1 MNRTQRVNNFVL
13 ELFNK
18 TNNTKMKASV
28 SKMYGTP
35 EVFKIEDVTKPFP
48 KHNEVLV
55 SVYAATVTGS
65 DIMMRIGKP
74 YVGRLY
80 LGLSKPKTI
89 ILGFDFA
96 GEIVETGKDVT
107 SFKVGDKVFGG
118 TTALGCYAEYT
129 CVNVDDVITTMPEN
143 INYQAAAPVSGSA
156 ITVMNFLKGLA
167 KLKKGDK
174 LLINGASGSLGTYA
188 VQIAKYFGAE
198 VTGVCSTANMKM
210 VKELGAD
217 FVIDYT
223 CEDFTKNG
231 KKYDI
236 IFDTV
241 GKITF
246 SLCKNSLTEK
256 GIYLSSVI
264 SLSLLLQM
272 MKTSLFSKKKVK
284 SSSTGMLH
292 AKERLSYLL
301 ELKEML
307 KAEKIKTVI
316 DSCYPLSQMCDAH
329 KYVEKGHKK
338 GNVVIEI
345 YQHY

>member
-1 MNRTQRVNNFVL
+1 MNSSREVNNFAP
-13 ELFNK
+13 ELFHR
-18 TNNTKMKASV
+18 TNNIKMKASV

-35 EVFKIEDVTKPFP
+35 DVFKMEDVTKPVP

-55 SVYAATVTGS
+55 RVYAATVTGS

-80 LGLSKPKTI
+80 LGLSKPKTT

-96 GEIVETGKDVT
+96 GEIVETGKYVT
-107 SFKVGDKVFGG
+107 LFKVGDKVFGG

-129 CVNVDDVITTMPEN
+129 CVNADDVITTIPEN
-143 INYQAAAPVSGSA
+143 INYQSAAPLSGSA
-156 ITVMNFLKGLA
+156 ITVMHFLRGLA
-167 KLKKGDK
+167 KIKSGDN

-198 VTGVCSTANMKM
+198 VTGVCSTSNMKM
-210 VKELGAD
+210 VKALGAD

-223 CEDFTKNG
+223 VEDFTKNG

-241 GKITF
+241 GKTSF
-246 SLCKNSLTEK
+246 TYCKNSLTEK

-264 SLSLLLQM
+264 SFLLLLQI
-272 MKTSLFSKKKVK
+272 MKTSLFGNKKVK
-284 SSSTGMLH
+284 SSSTGMLPV
-292 AKERLSYLL
+292 KERLTYLM
-301 ELKEML
+301 ELRELL
-307 KAEKIKTVI
+307 KVEKIKTVI
-316 DSCYPLSQMCDAH
+316 DISYPLSRMADAH
-329 KYVEKGHKK
+329 SYVEKGHKK
-338 GNVVIEI
+338 GNVVIAI
-345 YQHY
+345 N

>member
-1 MNRTQRVNNFVL
+1 
-13 ELFNK
+13 
-18 TNNTKMKASV
+18 MKASV
-28 SKMYGTP
+28 SKIYGTP
-35 EVFKIEDVTKPFP
+35 DVFKIDEVTKPVP

-55 SVYAATVTGS
+55 RVYAATVTGS
-65 DIMMRIGKP
+65 DLMMRKGKP

-80 LGLSKPKTI
+80 LGLSKPQKT

-96 GEIVETGKDVT
+96 GEIVEMGKDVT

-129 CVNVDDVITTMPEN
+129 CINKDDVITTIPEN
-143 INYQAAAPVSGSA
+143 VNYQSAAPVSGSA
-156 ITVMNFLKGLA
+156 ITVMHFLKGLA
-167 KLKKGDK
+167 KIKEGDK

-198 VTGVCSTANMKM
+198 ATGVCSTSNMKM
-210 VKELGAD
+210 IRELGAD

-223 CEDFTKNG
+223 SEDFTKNG
-231 KKYDI
+231 KQYDV

-241 GKITF
+241 GKIIF
-246 SLCKNSLTEK
+246 SSCRNSLTEK

-264 SLSLLLQM
+264 SFPLLWQM
-272 MKTSLFSKKKVK
+272 MKTSLIGKRKVK
-284 SSSTGMLH
+284 SSSTGMLP
-292 AKERLSYLL
+292 AKVRLNYLL
-301 ELKEML
+301 ELKELL

-316 DSCYPLSQMCDAH
+316 DNSYPLSQMGDAH

-338 GNVVIEI
+338 GNII
-345 YQHY
+345 INI

>member
-1 MNRTQRVNNFVL
+1 
-13 ELFNK
+13 
-18 TNNTKMKASV
+18 MKASV

-35 EVFKIEDVTKPFP
+35 DVFKIEDVSKPVP

-55 SVYAATVTGS
+55 RVYAATVTGS

-74 YVGRLY
+74 YVGRIY
-80 LGLSKPKTI
+80 LGLSKPKTT

-96 GEIVETGKDVT
+96 GEIVEIGKDVA
-107 SFKVGDKVFGG
+107 SFNVGDKVFGG
-118 TTALGCYAEYT
+118 TTALGCYAEYI
-129 CVNVDDVITTMPEN
+129 CVNVDDVITTIPEN
-143 INYQAAAPVSGSA
+143 IDYQAAAPVSGSA

-167 KLKKGDK
+167 KIKGGDK

-198 VTGVCSTANMKM
+198 VTGVCSTTNLEM
-210 VKELGAD
+210 VKKLGAD

-223 CEDFTKNG
+223 SEDFTKNG
-231 KKYDI
+231 NQYDI

-246 SLCKNSLTEK
+246 SSCKNSLTEK

-264 SLSLLLQM
+264 SLPLLLQM
-272 MKTSLFSKKKVK
+272 MKTTLFGKKKVK
-284 SSSTGMLH
+284 SSSTGMLP
-292 AKERLSYLL
+292 AKERLDYFL

-307 KAEKIKTVI
+307 KTEMIETVI
-316 DSCYPLSQMCDAH
+316 DTSYPLTQMCDAH

-345 YQHY
+345 NQNY

>member
-1 MNRTQRVNNFVL
+1 MDSSIGVNNFVP
-13 ELFNK
+13 ELFHK
-18 TNNTKMKASV
+18 TNNFKMKASV

-35 EVFKIEDVTKPFP
+35 EVFKMEDVIKPVP

-55 SVYAATVTGS
+55 RVYAATVTGS

-80 LGLSKPKTI
+80 LGLSKPKTT

-107 SFKVGDKVFGG
+107 SFNVGDKVFGG

-129 CVNVDDVITTMPEN
+129 CVNVDDVITTIPEN
-143 INYQAAAPVSGSA
+143 INYQTAAPVSGSA
-156 ITVMNFLKGLA
+156 ITVMNFLKGLVKIKA
-167 KLKKGDK
+167 GDK

-188 VQIAKYFGAE
+188 VQIAKYFGVE
-198 VTGVCSTANMKM
+198 VTGVCSTTNMKM
-210 VKELGAD
+210 VKDLGAD

-223 CEDFTKNG
+223 NEDFTKNG
-231 KKYDI
+231 KQYDI

-246 SLCKNSLTEK
+246 SSCKNSLTEN

-264 SLSLLLQM
+264 SMLLLLQM
-272 MKTSLFSKKKVK
+272 MKTSLFGKKKVK
-284 SSSTGMLH
+284 SSSTGMLS
-292 AKERLSYLL
+292 AKVRLDYFL

-307 KAEKIKTVI
+307 KTEKIKTVI
-316 DSCYPLSQMCDAH
+316 DNSYPLSQMGDAH
-329 KYVEKGHKK
+329 RYVEKGHKK
-338 GNVVIEI
+338 GNII
-345 YQHY
+345 INI